1 MVSIVYP
8 IELMSRRIAI
18 LGAGREGLAV
28 AQYLRAITPQIELTI
43 ISESAPDD
51 DTWGKIH
58 GLGELVIRPFAR
70 ANLEQYEV
78 LIRSPGISIYRPELE
93 KARSA
98 GVEIT
103 TPSNLWFAAHPDAN
117 TICVTGTK
125 GKSTTSAMI
134 AHALRGCGLQV
145 RLAGNIGLPL
155 LSCENSGVEWWV
167 IELSSYQ
174 LADLEATP
182 KVGVLLNL
190 SVEHLDW
197 HGSAA
202 AYRRDKLR
210 LANLCKDGVLIVNAA
225 DPVLVDELSEFQ
237 TACWF
242 NSDLGIHVSG
252 SQVFNRSQPLPV
264 SLAQGLPGAHNL
276 SNAAAALTA
285 VKFAGCDLVRAAR
298 SLSTFRGLPHR
309 LQLVGERSGIRF
321 YNDSIS
327 STPMATQA
335 ALRAFAGKKIT
346 IIVGGLDRGLD
357 WTPYMDTFRQI
368 QLGAVIA
375 IPDSGARI
383 LDTMQAEGIRAE
395 RGLHLVSGLEEAVDM
410 ASRLTAAN
418 GLVLLSPG
426 APSFPKFRD
435 YRDRG
440 RQFAQFS
447 GFELDEWDVF

>member
-1 MVSIVYP
+1 MN
-8 IELMSRRIAI
+8 RRIAI
-18 LGAGREGLAV
+18 LGAGREGLAA
-28 AQYLRAITPQIELTI
+28 AQYLRAIAPGIELVI

-51 DTWGKIH
+51 DSMGQIHELGK
-58 GLGELVIRPFAR
+58 LLIRPFSKAH
-70 ANLEQYEV
+70 LEQYEV
-78 LIRSPGISIYRPELE
+78 LIRSPGISIYRPEL
-93 KARSA
+93 KAARSA

-155 LSCENSGVEWWV
+155 LSCEDAGVDWWV

-182 KVGVLLNL
+182 TVGVLLNL

-197 HGSAA
+197 HGNVA

-210 LANLCKDGVLIVNAA
+210 LANLCKNGILILNAA
-225 DPVLVDELSEFQ
+225 DPVLVDELSEVQ
-237 TACWF
+237 TAYWF
-242 NSDLGIHVSG
+242 NSDLAIHVSG
-252 SQVFNRSQPLPV
+252 SQVSNGPQPLPV

-285 VKFAGCDLVRAAR
+285 VNFAGCDLVRAAHA
-298 SLSTFRGLPHR
+298 LSTFRGLPHR

-335 ALRAFAGKKIT
+335 ALRTFAGENIT

-357 WTPYMDTFRQI
+357 WTPYMETFRQFAP
-368 QLGAVIA
+368 GAVIA

-383 LDTMQAEGIRAE
+383 LDTMRAEGIKAE
-395 RGLHLVSGLEEAVDM
+395 RGLHLASGLEEAVEM
-410 ASRLTAAN
+410 ASRLTAEN

-426 APSFPKFRD
+426 APSFPRFRD

>member
-1 MVSIVYP
+1 MVNP
-8 IELMSRRIAI
+8 TELIGRRIAI
-18 LGAGREGLAV
+18 LGAGREGLAT
-28 AQYLRAITPQIELTI
+28 AQYLRAITPLIELAI

-51 DTWGKIH
+51 DTRGQIAE
-58 GLGELVIRPFAR
+58 LGELVIRHFSK

-78 LIRSPGISIYRPELE
+78 LIRSPGISIYRPELKE
-93 KARSA
+93 ARSA

-134 AHALRGCGLQV
+134 AHALSACGLQV

-155 LSCENSGVEWWV
+155 LSCEDTGVEWWV

-182 KVGVLLNL
+182 TVGVLLNL

-197 HGSAA
+197 HGSIA

-210 LANLCKDGVLIVNAA
+210 LANLCKNRVLVLNAA
-225 DPVLVDELSEFQ
+225 DPVLVDELSELQ

-252 SQVFNRSQPLPV
+252 SQVCNGSQPLPV
-264 SLAQGLPGAHNL
+264 SLAQGLPGIHNL

-285 VKFAGCDLVRAAR
+285 VKFAGCDLVGAAL

-335 ALRAFAGKKIT
+335 ALRTFAGENIT

-357 WTPYMDTFRQI
+357 WTPYMDTFRKSPP
-368 QLGAVIA
+368 GAVIA

-383 LDTMQAEGIRAE
+383 LETMRAEGIKAE
-395 RGLHLVSGLEEAVDM
+395 RGLHLVSGLEEAVEM

-426 APSFPKFRD
+426 APSFPRFRD

-440 RQFAQFS
+440 RQFTQFS